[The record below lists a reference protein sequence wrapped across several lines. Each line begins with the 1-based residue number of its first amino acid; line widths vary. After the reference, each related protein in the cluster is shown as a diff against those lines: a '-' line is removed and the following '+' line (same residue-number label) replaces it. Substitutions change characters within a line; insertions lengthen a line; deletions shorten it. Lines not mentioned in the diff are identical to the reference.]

1 LLKFFHILLIISIP
15 FSNSIFDQSCYQ
27 AQDEMINDKEPFYDQ
42 KKDKC
47 YVSHYIIERPIIDG
61 ILDESVWGDFDIT
74 NIDNYIHSFIQEEPN
89 NMSSPIFDTLVKI
102 IHDDENI
109 YVAARLF
116 DTNPDSVKNV
126 LSRKDDWD
134 RAFSDQADWFS
145 IEFDSKHDHQSGYL
159 FAVNAA
165 GIQSDAVSFFDSDYD
180 IEYNAVWDSNVSK
193 DDYGW
198 IVEMAI
204 PFKMLN
210 ITQIENPW
218 GLNIHRY
225 IHRYNEYSS
234 WSAMERGTP
243 GIASQFG
250 HIFGFKD
257 YDVNRF
263 LGIKPY
269 TLLGFDK
276 VENVILVD
284 DQLFKDSLNYI
295 ESFDDS
301 DFPFGLDA
309 KLRLSQSSY
318 LDLTINPDF
327 GQVEMDPEYIN
338 LSFYEIYLPEK
349 RTFFNESIS
358 MFELPI
364 EVFYSRRI
372 GSGNDSLDSKINY
385 ALKYIGSSESGWNL
399 GSIVAETSEQ
409 NTTKKYFINRI
420 SKDIFNGNSIVG
432 FLATNMF
439 DGHRSYSSASF
450 DNVFYFSN
458 NLIFDYQYV
467 KSINDKINGNAHN
480 LNFEYD
486 SPYPLTFLFD
496 MESYDKNFDINKV
509 GYNERNNIKKY
520 KVSIGIKN
528 TKPHLDLFRK
538 FRWDLSYRYSE
549 NFENLNLSDTYSLI
563 GKYYLKNYTKFSI
576 GYILEKEHYDDF
588 YMYDYELADNGPAF
602 LIPESNRWLIRIS
615 TDTKKDL
622 FCSFSYASSSSVLK
636 DKMKES
642 TLDVSAKLN
651 NSSYLRFTFE
661 QIGFNSS
668 IDFLE
673 TVESD
678 EDSSINHYIFS
689 NTTGWNNRYSISYE
703 KYFKKNISIKLFSEY
718 FIHKNEFGEYKEWD
732 SNINSLT
739 ETSFINGNNEY
750 LPLYTEGSVA
760 PQYSLIDGDIEIEQY
775 LNPNYYS
782 GFYPRYSNVNFN
794 LSFKWEYDSNSE
806 FYIVLRTSKSV
817 NGKIF
822 KDIGRMLSYNS
833 EDSWTEKYF
842 DNSIYFKFNH
852 WFEF

>member
-1 LLKFFHILLIISIP
+1 MIISIS
-15 FSNSIFDQSCYQ
+15 FSNSSFDQSCSQ
-27 AQDEMINDKEPFYDQ
+27 NQFELIDNKEPFYEH

-47 YVSHYIIERPIIDG
+47 YESKYIEDGPVVDG
-61 ILDESVWGDFDIT
+61 ILDESVWGDFTINDI
-74 NIDNYIHSFIQEEPN
+74 DYYIHTFIQEEPN
-89 NMSSPIFDTLVKI
+89 NMSKPRFNTLVKI

-109 YVAARLF
+109 YIAARLF
-116 DTNPDSVKNV
+116 DTNPDSVKGV

-134 RAFSDQADWFS
+134 RAFSDQSDWFS

-225 IHRYNEYSS
+225 IYRYNEYSS

-257 YDVNRF
+257 YDVKRF

-269 TLLGFDK
+269 TLLGLNK
-276 VENVILVD
+276 VKNVMLVD
-284 DQLFKDSLNYI
+284 DQLFKDSLKYF
-295 ESFDDS
+295 ESFDNS
-301 DFPFGLDA
+301 GLPFGLDA

-327 GQVEMDPEYIN
+327 GQIEMDPEYIN
-338 LSFYEIYLPEK
+338 LSYYETYLPEK

-358 MFELPI
+358 IFELPI

-372 GSGNDSLDSKINY
+372 GSGSDSLDSKINY
-385 ALKYIGSSESGWNL
+385 ALKYIGSSELGWNL
-399 GSIVAETSEQ
+399 GSIVAQTSEKDI
-409 NTTKKYFINRI
+409 KKQYFINRI

-432 FLATNMF
+432 FLTTNMF
-439 DGHRSYSSASF
+439 DGHQTYSSASF
-450 DNVFYFSN
+450 DNIVYFTN
-458 NLIFDYQYV
+458 NLIFDYQFV
-467 KSINDKINGNAHN
+467 KSINDKKHGSAHN
-480 LNFEYD
+480 FNFEFD

-496 MESYDKNFDINKV
+496 VESYDKYFDINKV

-520 KVSIGIKN
+520 KVSIGFKRTEPQLN
-528 TKPHLDLFRK
+528 FLRK
-538 FRWDLSYRYSE
+538 FRWDLAHRYSE
-549 NFENLNLSDTYSLI
+549 NFENLNLSDSYSLI
-563 GKYYLKNYTKFSI
+563 GKYYLRNYTKFSI

-588 YMYDYELADNGPAF
+588 YMYDYELAENGPAF
-602 LIPESNRWLIRIS
+602 LIPESNRWLVRIS

-622 FCSFSYASSSSVLK
+622 FCSFSYASSLSVLK
-636 DKMKES
+636 DRMQEAIFN
-642 TLDVSAKLN
+642 VSAKLN
-651 NSSYLRFTFE
+651 DSAYLRFVFE
-661 QIGFNSS
+661 QVGFNSS

-673 TVESD
+673 TVDSD
-678 EDSSINHYIFS
+678 EDNSINHYIFS
-689 NTTGWNNRYSISYE
+689 TTTGWNNRYSISYE
-703 KYFKKNISIKLFSEY
+703 KYFKKNISIKLHSEY
-718 FIHKNEFGEYKEWD
+718 FIHKNEFGQYKEWD
-732 SNINSLT
+732 SNTNSLS
-739 ETSFINGNNEY
+739 ETIFINGNNEY
-750 LPLYTEGSVA
+750 LPLYTEGSTA
-760 PQYSLIDGDIEIEQY
+760 PGYIEIEEGEIEIEQY
-775 LNPNYYS
+775 LNPNYYL
-782 GFYPRYSNVNFN
+782 GFYPRYSSINFN

-806 FYIVLRTSKSV
+806 FYIVLRSSKSV

-822 KDIGRMLSYNS
+822 KDISRMLSY
-833 EDSWTEKYF
+833 DSVDNWTEKYF
-842 DNSIYFKFNH
+842 DNSIYIKFNH